1 MKTLNIKPVSDIAE
15 SYYKNHTHFHKG
27 DSGLDLYL
35 LEDFEISLGETKFI
49 DLGIQCQMVEKKE
62 NLSYVNFNDV
72 SYYLYPRSSF
82 SKYPLIMGNHVGI
95 IDSSYRGNIL
105 ACVKYL
111 PHENELKT
119 LISNLERVILNN
131 KYHSEVAY
139 VDKSY
144 ESMIDDIPKLKIEA
158 GTRLFQI
165 CSGDLEPF
173 DFKLVDELPSTSRGS
188 GGFGSTNK

>member
-1 MKTLNIKPVSDIAE
+1 MICEFLIKVS
-15 SYYKNHTHFHKG
+15 SR
-27 DSGLDLYL
+27 
-35 LEDFEISLGETKFI
+35 IS
-49 DLGIQCQMVEKKE
+49 
-62 NLSYVNFNDV
+62 DV
-72 SYYLYPRSSF
+72 SFKNTTAGYSLLKGAKTKPFSIKEPEKFNASVF

-105 ACVKYL
+105 ARVKYL

-119 LISNLERVILNN
+119 LISNLGKVILNN
-131 KYHSEVAY
+131 KHYSEVAY

>member
-1 MKTLNIKPVSDIAE
+1 MKTLNIKPISDIAK
-15 SYYKNHTHFHKG
+15 SYYKNHKHFHNG

-35 LEDFEISLGETKFI
+35 LEDFEIGLGETKFI

-82 SKYPLIMGNHVGI
+82 SKLPLILGNHIGV
-95 IDSSYRGNIL
+95 IDSEYRGNIL

-111 PHENELKT
+111 PHENELRT
-119 LISNLERVILNN
+119 LISNVIKVTIKYNANDDDKLN
-131 KYHSEVAY
+131 
-139 VDKSY
+139 
-144 ESMIDDIPKLKIEA
+144 ESIIDDIPKLKIEA

>member
-1 MKTLNIKPVSDIAE
+1 MKTLNIKPISDIAE
-15 SYYKNHTHFHKG
+15 GYYKNHTHFHKG

-49 DLGIQCQMVEKKE
+49 DFGIQCQMIEKKE

-95 IDSSYRGNIL
+95 IDSSYRGNIIG
-105 ACVKYL
+105 CVKYIL
-111 PHENELKT
+111 DECNIKKICENITDK
-119 LISNLERVILNN
+119 
-131 KYHSEVAY
+131 
-139 VDKSY
+139 DKSGNDIY
-144 ESMIDDIPKLKIEA
+144 NNIPKLRISA